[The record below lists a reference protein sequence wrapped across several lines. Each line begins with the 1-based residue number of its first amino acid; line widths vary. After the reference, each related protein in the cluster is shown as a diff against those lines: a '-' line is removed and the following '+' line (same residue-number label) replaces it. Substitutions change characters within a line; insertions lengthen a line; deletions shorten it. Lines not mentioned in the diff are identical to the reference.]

1 MGGWSSAF
9 KVRLSLGGEPMF
21 ALDFTDAPNP
31 EMFDY
36 RPSRYILH
44 THGISGGPNIAHAL
58 LSVSAPTQS
67 VQIRSWSP
75 SIGAVRATLSGAH
88 HAFWIARSIPR
99 GMLCR
104 LKVGFA
110 GMDYGEW
117 GDCGIFQ
124 YKGIS
129 GARNQWVMEFGDFF
143 GYMQGRTAAS
153 TYADI
158 FKFAGTTTGAN
169 GAFGLTDN
177 WLNLDDVTGFDMD
190 GEASARG
197 LVHCQPTT
205 GDPFYMKFTEIKTG
219 SNRVRVVKTDVIGT
233 TRAALT
239 SGDRVTS
246 LGYTFADIPETW
258 KKLLFRAVSAGT
270 TPDGWNLQ
278 MNMDFT
284 TVDTSDWERQRG
296 RLHGTYG
303 AFNID
308 FVTAQ
313 PFPNPWAAISE
324 YMAPFGSWLV
334 VRQGRLSFRFAQNIT
349 ADSGL
354 PIRIDG
360 TITDVD
366 IVSVEGQ
373 TLYHPEARDE
383 ALTVNYDGGIT
394 SYADGTYNLQTL
406 PGIEKYQH
414 PTAQKAFDD
423 DVSTGNQA
431 NMRVHMDKRLTQW
444 YTRLP
449 NQLRLNLA
457 GWRWSELVPGD
468 VVTVD
473 SDHVMDLQKPV
484 ASFGVKTIRG
494 TPFMVTA
501 VSPDFA
507 NFTTAVEL
515 TAIPDSPVT
524 Y

>member
-1 MGGWSSAF
+1 MAWSSAF
-9 KVRLSLGGEPMF
+9 RERLAVGGEPMF
-21 ALDFTDAPNP
+21 ALDFSDAPNP
-31 EMFDY
+31 DMFSF
-36 RPSRYILH
+36 RPERYVLH
-44 THGISGGPNIAHAL
+44 THGVTSGHHIAHAL

-88 HAFWIARSIPR
+88 HASWIARFIPR

-143 GYMQGRTAAS
+143 GYMQSRSDTLD
-153 TYADI
+153 YLDL
-158 FKFAGTTTGAN
+158 FEDAGTTTTTTGTFTVGA
-169 GAFGLTDN
+169 AT
-177 WLNLDDVTGFDMD
+177 LNTLDSTGFDYD
-190 GEASARG
+190 PGQRG
-197 LVHCQPTT
+197 LLHCRPTT
-205 GDPFYMKFTEIKTG
+205 GDPFYMKYTSITTSHRFGLVT
-219 SNRVRVVKTDVIGT
+219 SDVMGT
-233 TRAALT
+233 TRVNMAA
-239 SGDRVTS
+239 GDTVTS
-246 LGYTFADIPETW
+246 LGYTFADIPDTW
-258 KKLLFRAVSAGT
+258 KKLLFKAVSAGT

-313 PFPNPWAAISE
+313 PLPNAWAAISE
-324 YMAPFGSWLV
+324 YMAAFGSWLV
-334 VRQGRLSFRFAQNIT
+334 VRQGRLSFRAAQNIA
-349 ADSGL
+349 ADSSN
-354 PIRIDG
+354 PIYLDG

-373 TLYHPEARDE
+373 TLYHPEARDDVIQFNTTG
-383 ALTVNYDGGIT
+383 ASYGDGG
-394 SYADGTYNLQTL
+394 SAPRSL
-406 PGIEKYQH
+406 PATHIFKH
-414 PTAQKAFDD
+414 PSIGKVFDD
-423 DVSTGNQA
+423 DVATTNENLAGI
-431 NMRVHMDKRLTQW
+431 HIKDRLMPW
-444 YTRLP
+444 HTRLP

-468 VVTVD
+468 VVAVE
-473 SDHVMDLQKPV
+473 SDHVLDLQAPMSSILK
-484 ASFGVKTIRG
+484 KTING
-494 TPFMVTA
+494 TPFLVTS

-507 NFTTAVEL
+507 NFTTSVEL
-515 TAIPDSPVT
+515 AALPPSGRA
-524 Y
+524 